1 MIPDDR
7 ARSPADGRLFTPQR
21 WSTPIVHYRSF
32 NGRSIGALG
41 RARWYCDDEP
51 TFDITCLETTRLS
64 HSFAA

>member
-1 MIPDDR
+1 M
-7 ARSPADGRLFTPQR
+7 FTPQR
-21 WSTPIVHYRSF
+21 SSTPIVHYRSF

-51 TFDITCLETTRLS
+51 TFDCLEFHSDDITCLETTRLS